1 MRSSPSTAQ
10 QSESAGELPENG
22 LATRRRE
29 QILAAATS
37 AFAAR
42 GYASMDVGVLAE
54 NLGIGKGTIYRY
66 FPKKSELF
74 LAAVDR
80 GMRLMRDAVTAASAS
95 EPDGLRRIEL
105 AVQAYLD
112 FFDRHPEFVELLIQ
126 ERAEFRDRK
135 RPTYFE
141 HRDRHVQEW
150 SSLYQNLMVQGR
162 IRTMPVDQITDVVSH
177 LVYGTMFTNFFAGH
191 TKPSREQAR
200 EILDVV
206 FHGILTNGS
215 GLENVDSKPV
225 RGRRGKANS

>member
-1 MRSSPSTAQ
+1 MTWQSQPS
-10 QSESAGELPENG
+10 GDLPDDG
-22 LATRRRE
+22 LASRRRE
-29 QILAAATS
+29 QILAAATG
-37 AFAAR
+37 AFATH
-42 GYASMDVGVLAE
+42 GYPSMDVGGLAE
-54 NLGIGKGTIYRY
+54 QLGIGKGTIYRY

-80 GMRLMRDAVTAASAS
+80 AMRLMREAVNAASAG

-141 HRDRHVQEW
+141 HRDRNVQQW
-150 SSLYQNLMVQGR
+150 TSLYQGLMAEGR
-162 IRTMPVDQITDVVSH
+162 VRTMPVDQITDVVSH
-177 LVYGTMFTNFFAGH
+177 LLYGTMFTNFFVGH
-191 TKPSREQAR
+191 TKSSREQAR

-206 FHGILTNGS
+206 FHGILTNGCAS
-215 GLENVDSKPV
+215 SADSKPP
-225 RGRRGKANS
+225 GKSSRKASS